1 MDKILDTLLS
11 RLSEKGIIP
20 LHVPYLVRDML
31 NIVRDRSGIPLEDIN
46 LRLENL
52 GWEKDILDDFIFELI
67 LNVTDHSLIDIGN
80 PGAGN
85 SRRNWS
91 KALLQQ

>member
-11 RLSEKGIIP
+11 RLSGKGISP

-31 NIVRDRSGIPLEDIN
+31 NIVRDGSGIPLEDIN

-52 GWEKDILDDFIFELI
+52 GWGKNILDDFIFELI
-67 LNVTDHSLIDIGN
+67 LNVTDHSLTDIGN
-80 PGAGN
+80 LNAGI
-85 SRRNWS
+85 
-91 KALLQQ
+91 